1 MTIDVDSTIYEVHG
15 HHKGGAA
22 YGYTRQLGYHPLLAT
37 RADTGEMLHIRMR
50 KGSANAPAG
59 RAVRQRAGWPGTA
72 GRRGW
77 GACPAGRLGLLV
89 RQDHDRL
96 PAHHPRPGP
105 DLEYRLG
112 EYLGMANQQA

>member
-22 YGYTRQLGYHPLLAT
+22 YGYTRQL
-37 RADTGEMLHIRMR
+37 
-50 KGSANAPAG
+50 
-59 RAVRQRAGWPGTA
+59 
-72 GRRGW
+72 
-77 GACPAGRLGLLV
+77 
-89 RQDHDRL
+89 
-96 PAHHPRPGP
+96 